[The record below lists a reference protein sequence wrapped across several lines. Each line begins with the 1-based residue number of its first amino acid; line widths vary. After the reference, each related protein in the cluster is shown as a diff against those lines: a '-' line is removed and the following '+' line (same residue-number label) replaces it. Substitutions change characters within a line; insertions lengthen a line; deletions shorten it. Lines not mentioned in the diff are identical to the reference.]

1 MYRGWAVYVL
11 WGYVGLPGVFATV
24 AGVRGVVWAEFLF
37 RRAGL
42 SVDGWRYLLVGKEM
56 IQITIPALFPV
67 GIWFVVLLVL
77 VGYSMIKWLWSMV
90 F

>member
-1 MYRGWAVYVL
+1 
-11 WGYVGLPGVFATV
+11 
-24 AGVRGVVWAEFLF
+24 
-37 RRAGL
+37 
-42 SVDGWRYLLVGKEM
+42 M